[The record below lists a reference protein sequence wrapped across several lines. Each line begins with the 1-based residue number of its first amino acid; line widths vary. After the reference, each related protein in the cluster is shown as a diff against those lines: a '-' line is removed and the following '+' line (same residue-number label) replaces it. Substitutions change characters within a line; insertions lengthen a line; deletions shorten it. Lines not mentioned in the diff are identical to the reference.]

1 MKKLPI
7 LARSASAHGWT
18 LAVLTVA
25 LGLPLAAAGAQRVV
39 LAEHFTNI
47 G

>member
-7 LARSASAHGWT
+7 LARGALAHGWT

-25 LGLPLAAAGAQRVV
+25 LGLPLIATGAQRVV
-39 LAEHFTNI
+39 LAEHFTNV